1 LFKNKLLNITLII
14 IFAIT
19 LVGVTAFVVFMKF
32 TDQDGDKE
40 PSADEIVKS
49 SVEIEEITT
58 NLASNDYIKI
68 SFTLQAD
75 SKKAKE
81 ELEKRNFQVRDI
93 IISEIS
99 NMKAEQFE
107 GNHGKELLKTNI
119 KKRINEIMQ
128 EGTVVNVYITSFILQ

>member
-1 LFKNKLLNITLII
+1 LFKHKLLNITLII

-19 LVGVTAFVVFMKF
+19 LVGVTALVVIMKF
-32 TDQDGDKE
+32 NEQDGHKT
-40 PSADEIVKS
+40 PSADEVVKS

-58 NLASNDYIKI
+58 NLATNDYIKI

-81 ELEKRNFQVRDI
+81 ELEKRDFQVRDI
-93 IISEIS
+93 IISELS

-107 GNHGKELLKTNI
+107 GNKGKELLKENI
-119 KKRINEIMQ
+119 KNRINDLMQ